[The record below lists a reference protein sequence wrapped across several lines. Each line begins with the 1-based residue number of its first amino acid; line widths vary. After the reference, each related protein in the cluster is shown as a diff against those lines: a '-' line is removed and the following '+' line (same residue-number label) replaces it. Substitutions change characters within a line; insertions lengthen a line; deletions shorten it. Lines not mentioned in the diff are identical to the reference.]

1 MADWLKINHRLIRS
15 QKVWALADALK
26 VAFPHALGVALIWL
40 TWVDE
45 QTEEGQTGMTV
56 KNMDAE
62 LRQRGAVSALV
73 SIGWA
78 GVDECGLVYA
88 VDFSKHCGA
97 TAKTRA
103 EAARKKA
110 LQRIA
115 GKGRKKG
122 TSVHENMDMCPQK
135 KGTSVQINEG
145 PEENNIPKG
154 ILYSASCATAD
165 AAQHGTIEQEA
176 LTEEELA
183 AQEAEAEA
191 EWQAMRQALRTPN
204 A

>member
-1 MADWLKINHRLIRS
+1 MSDWLKINHRLIRS
-15 QKVWALADALK
+15 QKVWALADSLK
-26 VAFPHALGVALIWL
+26 VAFPHALGVALMWL

-97 TAKTRA
+97 TAKKRA

-115 GKGRKKG
+115 GKGRKNG
-122 TSVHENMDMCPQK
+122 TFVPQNLDTCPPK
-135 KGTSVQINEG
+135 KGTSVQKNEG
-145 PEENNIPKG
+145 PEKNNIPKG
-154 ILYSASCATAD
+154 ILSEGAAHAD
-165 AAQHGTIEQEA
+165 AAAPLEVE
-176 LTEEELA
+176 TEEEAAAARKAEQEYLA
-183 AQEAEAEA
+183 AL
-191 EWQAMRQALRTPN
+191 MRDLA
-204 A
+204 

>member
-15 QKVWALADALK
+15 QKVWALADSLK

-45 QTEEGQTGMTV
+45 QTEDGQTGMTV

-88 VDFSKHCGA
+88 VDFSKHCGT
-97 TAKTRA
+97 TAKKRA
-103 EAARKKA
+103 ETARRMGAMRARRGSNVTEKTSHMLHEKRHTCDEKNAQNASPEYNIHKCILSEGAAHADAAAPLEVETEEEAAAARKA
-110 LQRIA
+110 
-115 GKGRKKG
+115 
-122 TSVHENMDMCPQK
+122 
-135 KGTSVQINEG
+135 
-145 PEENNIPKG
+145 
-154 ILYSASCATAD
+154 
-165 AAQHGTIEQEA
+165 EQEY
-176 LTEEELA
+176 LA
-183 AQEAEAEA
+183 ALMQDLA
-191 EWQAMRQALRTPN
+191 
-204 A
+204 

>member
-26 VAFPHALGVALIWL
+26 VAFPHALGVVLIWL

-88 VDFSKHCGA
+88 VDFSKHCGV
-97 TAKTRA
+97 TAKKRA
-103 EAARKKA
+103 EASRKKA
-110 LQRIA
+110 LQRLA

-122 TSVHENMDMCPQK
+122 TSVPENLDICPPK
-135 KGTSVQINEG
+135 KRTSVPETEG
-145 PEENNIPKG
+145 LEYNIPKG
-154 ILYSASCATAD
+154 ILNSACCATAD
-165 AAQHGTIEQEA
+165 AAQHGPIEQET

-191 EWQAMRQALRTPN
+191 EWQAMRQALRTPS

>member
-1 MADWLKINHRLIRS
+1 MSDWLKINHRLIRS

-97 TAKTRA
+97 TAKRRA
-103 EAARKKA
+103 EAARRMGSMRARRRSKVTEKA
-110 LQRIA
+110 SQVLQEKR
-115 GKGRKKG
+115 
-122 TSVHENMDMCPQK
+122 HMCDEKNAQNA
-135 KGTSVQINEG
+135 S
-145 PEENNIPKG
+145 PEYNIPKG
-154 ILYSASCATAD
+154 IFSASCATAD
-165 AAQHGTIEQEA
+165 AAQHGTIEQEP

>member
-15 QKVWALADALK
+15 QKVWALADSLK
-26 VAFPHALGVALIWL
+26 VAFPHALGVALMWL

-78 GVDECGLVYA
+78 GVDDCGLVYA

-97 TAKTRA
+97 TAKKRA
-103 EAARKKA
+103 ETARRMGNMRARRGSKVTEKASHVLHEKRHMCDEKSAQKASPEYNISKDILSEAGAHADAAPPLEVETEEEAAAARKA
-110 LQRIA
+110 
-115 GKGRKKG
+115 
-122 TSVHENMDMCPQK
+122 
-135 KGTSVQINEG
+135 
-145 PEENNIPKG
+145 
-154 ILYSASCATAD
+154 
-165 AAQHGTIEQEA
+165 EQDY
-176 LTEEELA
+176 LA
-183 AQEAEAEA
+183 ALMQDLA
-191 EWQAMRQALRTPN
+191 
-204 A
+204 

>member
-15 QKVWALADALK
+15 QKVWALADSLK

-45 QTEEGQTGMTV
+45 QTEDGQTGMTV

-88 VDFSKHCGA
+88 VDFSKHCGT
-97 TAKTRA
+97 TAKNRA
-103 EAARKKA
+103 ETARRMGAMRARRGSKVMKKTSHVLHEKRHMCDGKNAQNASPEYNISKDILPEDGAHADAAPPLEVETEEEEAAARKA
-110 LQRIA
+110 
-115 GKGRKKG
+115 
-122 TSVHENMDMCPQK
+122 
-135 KGTSVQINEG
+135 
-145 PEENNIPKG
+145 
-154 ILYSASCATAD
+154 
-165 AAQHGTIEQEA
+165 EQEY
-176 LTEEELA
+176 LA
-183 AQEAEAEA
+183 AL
-191 EWQAMRQALRTPN
+191 MRDLA
-204 A
+204 